1 MKKET
6 YNTAGRFPRLIN
18 CTDGQLSTHT
28 QSSYSI
34 KFCLLVFVKEIFTV
48 VKNPTDGLS
57 SCLRYR
63 LSSNRRLS
71 TFCEVFNVEIINWS

>member
-1 MKKET
+1 MET

-18 CTDGQLSTHT
+18 CTDGQLSTQT
-28 QSSYSI
+28 QSSCIMKSMNC
-34 KFCLLVFVKEIFTV
+34 FLLNVVYINITV
-48 VKNPTDGLS
+48 VKRPVDELS

-71 TFCEVFNVEIINWS
+71 TFCEVFNVDAIN